1 MIEIKHLDVVF
12 GNKPE
17 RALPMLDKGL
27 GRDDILEQTGLV
39 VGVKNASVRV
49 EKGEICV
56 LMGLSGSGK
65 SSLLRCINGLN
76 PITRGE
82 INLEYQGRM
91 VNFATASVAT
101 QRELRMKTISMVF
114 QKFALM
120 PWLSVEKNVAMPLE
134 IQRLDKKEIKRRVDE
149 QLELVGL
156 SEWATHLPSQ
166 LSGGMQQRVGLA
178 RALASESDILLM
190 DEPFSALDP
199 LIRNQLQDELL
210 QLQKTLNKTIIFV
223 SHDLDEALK
232 IGNHIAI
239 MKDGEIVQHG
249 TPQDIVMN
257 PATDY
262 VRDFVAHTNPLNV
275 LQANN
280 LMRPL
285 SELES
290 TEKGLRLNQ
299 RDDYF
304 LSHDKR
310 AIVYQGQT
318 IPLQTW
324 LPEDGFESLGATG
337 TLVEGVTHMRDVL
350 DIRHRTHHFI
360 FVKDDHDVVGVI
372 GDDELHHALL
382 GKAVAQ

>member
-17 RALPMLDKGL
+17 CALPILDKGL
-27 GRDDILEQTGLV
+27 GREDILEQTGLV

-49 EKGEICV
+49 EKGDICV

-82 INLEYQGRM
+82 VNLEYQGRM
-91 VNFATASVAT
+91 INFATASTAT
-101 QRELRMKTISMVF
+101 QRQLRMQTISMVF

-134 IQRLDKKEIKRRVDE
+134 IQKLDKKEIKRRVDE

-290 TEKGLRLNQ
+290 SEQGLRLSQ
-299 RDDYF
+299 HDDYF

-310 AIVYQGQT
+310 AIVYQGQQ

-324 LPEDGFESLGATG
+324 LSDGGFESLGATG
-337 TLVEGVTHMRDVL
+337 TLVEGQAQMRDIL
-350 DIRHRTHHFI
+350 EMRHRTHHFI

-382 GKAVAQ
+382 GKTVSR